1 MKSYKEIK
9 ENKKSTMDKIADMV
23 NNRHAEKT
31 RLIMVGGQL
40 KEISKKDASYLLSF
54 YNDQNPKLKKEFGDD
69 METSK
74 GFDAIYK
81 KVKSTMSE
89 SKEITENADIDAA
102 MKSLNTAAEKIKKQ
116 YGYEVFVSKSTLG
129 GEINVAYFMKVVG
142 PKSSWTNNIAQN
154 SPLFLTFYMHSDKI
168 EMSLMSYQLK
178 NAGGKKMRKT
188 KTSSIDDAIK
198 KIEMYLSK
206 EDKNISSI
214 LKSDM
219 NEATDY
225 TIAHKTFSSAVQ
237 HAQKVAE
244 DRGYTVDEDDWD
256 RKIAMGPRK
265 PSKGKTNSY
274 SIDLM
279 KNDKD
284 VRQKLR
290 IQVYYDEGRYELNMY
305 IQ

>member
-1 MKSYKEIK
+1 MKNTARVI
-9 ENKKSTMDKIADMV
+9 DKMLVLVDAKDV
-23 NNRHAEKT
+23 ESK
-31 RLIMVGGQL
+31 LINIGGKLVKITKQQ
-40 KEISKKDASYLLSF
+40 ASYIWSF
-54 YNDQNPKLKKEFGDD
+54 YMDQTPKLRKEFADD
-69 METSK
+69 METTK
-74 GFDAIYK
+74 GFNAIFK
-81 KVKSTMSE
+81 KVKDVMSE
-89 SKEITENADIDAA
+89 SAEITENADIEVA
-102 MKSLNTAAEKIKKQ
+102 MKSLNTAAANISKK
-116 YGYEVFVSKSTLG
+116 YGYEVYASKSTLG
-129 GEINVAYFMKVVG
+129 GEINVSYFMKVIG

-154 SPLFLTFYMHSDKI
+154 SPLFLTFYIHSGKI
-168 EMSLMSYQLK
+168 EMSLISYQLK

-188 KTSSIDDAIK
+188 KISSIDDAIK

-206 EDKNISSI
+206 EEKNISSI
-214 LKSDM
+214 LKGDM

-225 TIAHKTFSSAVQ
+225 TISHKTFSSAVQ

-244 DRGYTVDEDDWD
+244 DRGYTVDEYDWD

-284 VRQKLR
+284 VRQKLK